1 MDKIYEQLYNNK
13 LFTSIDPS
21 KLRKL
26 TSNKLSIRNFSRNN
40 LLVQE
45 GDLCDFIAIIL
56 EGHVFIQKLFASG
69 SILTINTLK
78 KNSLFGAA
86 ILFSKNNHFPY
97 SIMSATPCKILFIK
111 ESSINELL
119 HKDFSFTKNY
129 IEFLSNR
136 INIFSDK
143 INLLLVK
150 DVRSKLI
157 LYINSEMQ
165 KNKGLTF
172 MLSHTREEIAN
183 IIGVA
188 RPSVS
193 RELKKM
199 VDDKLIKINKRKI
212 TVINLDSIHLPTIE
226 LP

>member
-1 MDKIYEQLYNNK
+1 MDKIYEQLYTNK
-13 LFTSIDPS
+13 LFTGIDPS

-26 TSNKLSIRNFSRNN
+26 TSNKLSIRNFSSNN

-56 EGHVFIQKLFASG
+56 EGQIYIQKLFASG
-69 SILTINTLK
+69 SVLTINTLK

-97 SIMSATPCKILFIK
+97 SIMTATPCKILFIK
-111 ESSINELL
+111 ESAISELL

-136 INIFSDK
+136 INVFSDK
-143 INLLLVK
+143 ITLLLVK

-165 KNKGLTF
+165 KNKNLTF

-199 VDDKLIKINKRKI
+199 VDDNLIKINKRKI
-212 TVINLDSIHLPTIE
+212 TVINLDSIHLPM
-226 LP
+226 L